1 MGARREGRELA
12 LQALYAI
19 DMNPMSS
26 AGALRLF
33 WEEHQASEGIK
44 EFAELLV
51 KGVDEHRAELDQ
63 RIKEQSKNWSLGR
76 MAKVD
81 LNILRIAVYELAYLG
96 DIPRNV
102 TINEAIEIAKKFGS
116 EDSPSFVNGILDE
129 LAAGLPDKPN
139 SP

>member
-1 MGARREGRELA
+1 
-12 LQALYAI
+12 
-19 DMNPMSS
+19 
-26 AGALRLF
+26 
-33 WEEHQASEGIK
+33 
-44 EFAELLV
+44 
-51 KGVDEHRAELDQ
+51 
-63 RIKEQSKNWSLGR
+63 

>member
-51 KGVDEHRAELDQ
+51 KGVDEHRAELDR

-129 LAAGLPDKPN
+129 LAAGLPEKPN

>member
-12 LQALYAI
+12 LQALYAL
-19 DMNPMSS
+19 DMNPMSV
-26 AGALRLF
+26 AGSLRLF